1 LGIAARNL
9 LAQLV
14 GEFLDAVLAVVGL
27 ADPE

>member
-1 LGIAARNL
+1 LGIVVQNP

-14 GEFLDAVLAVVGL
+14 GEFLDAMLAVVGL